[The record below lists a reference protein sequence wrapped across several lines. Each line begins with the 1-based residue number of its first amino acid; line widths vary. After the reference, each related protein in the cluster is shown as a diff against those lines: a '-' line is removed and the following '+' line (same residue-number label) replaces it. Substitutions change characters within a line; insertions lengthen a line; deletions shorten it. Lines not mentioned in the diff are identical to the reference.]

1 MHNVEADRKA
11 TIKEQVKKERR
22 ELPFRR
28 PLAIGGL
35 LAAIVAFLLWLP
47 PEQRSEIGR
56 AMLAQRGL
64 MFSILLF
71 TLVGLSFLWAR
82 GQKIDNAV
90 FLYINLWGFRP
101 KWLDGVMWVI
111 TQFGGG
117 WFAILLAV
125 VLLATRQTS
134 LSLEIILGTLTLGV
148 IVEGLKELMNRAR
161 PYLINT
167 QARIIGWKAP
177 GRSFPS
183 GHTSQAFFLAALLS
197 FQWGVP
203 PLVKVGFY
211 ALAVMVGVTRM
222 YVGAHFPRDVVA
234 GAILGTAWGTFLI
247 LIDPYW
253 HTWFGF
259 QP

>member
-1 MHNVEADRKA
+1 MNSVEADRKI
-11 TIKEQVKKERR
+11 TQKEQIKKSRIERV
-22 ELPFRR
+22 RR
-28 PLAIGGL
+28 PLAVGGL
-35 LAAIVAFLLWLP
+35 TVAILAFLLWLP
-47 PEQRSEIGR
+47 PEQRGEIGR

-64 MFSILLF
+64 MISILLF
-71 TLVGLSFLWAR
+71 TLVSLSFVWAR
-82 GQKIDNAV
+82 GQTIDNAV

-101 KWLDGVMWVI
+101 KWLDALMWVI

-117 WFAILLAV
+117 WFAILLAIS
-125 VLLATRQTS
+125 LWATMQNSLA
-134 LSLEIILGTLTLGV
+134 LEIILGTLTLGL

-167 QARIIGWKAP
+167 QARVIGWKAP

-183 GHTSQAFFLAALLS
+183 GHTSQAFFLTALLS

-203 PLVKVGFY
+203 PLLKLSFY
-211 ALAVMVGVTRM
+211 VLAVFVGITRM

-253 HTWFGF
+253 HSWFGF